1 MGQLNTQMMLEGGRD
16 GKFTFQG
23 AEVRKPLLAVSSVN
37 DKGNLVLFDSEGS
50 FIIPGTDKGLIQKI
64 RNLVRSVPGKVNLH
78 RKNGVFNMKAWKK
91 TSGFT
96 RPGW

>member
-1 MGQLNTQMMLEGGRD
+1 MGQLNTQMVLEGGRD

-91 TSGFT
+91 TPGFT